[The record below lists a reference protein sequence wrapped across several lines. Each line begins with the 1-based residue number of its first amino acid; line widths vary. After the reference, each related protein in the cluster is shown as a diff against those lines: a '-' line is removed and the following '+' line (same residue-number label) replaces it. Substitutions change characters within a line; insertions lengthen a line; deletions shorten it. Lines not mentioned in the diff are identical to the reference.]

1 MGDLSLLSHLCIY
14 SVIYISMNSWIFILY
29 FGLSFN
35 TIIVQIA
42 PPLAIGNSVNW
53 LLCPFG
59 TLETTSGIQSMNLN
73 LSSDIYK
80 LCDLGQVT
88 FQSLNS
94 FIYIFIFLS
103 AFFCIIVPVL
113 QHLMRSKWT
122 VVGESLRS
130 VFGIQ

>member
-1 MGDLSLLSHLCIY
+1 
-14 SVIYISMNSWIFILY
+14 
-29 FGLSFN
+29 
-35 TIIVQIA
+35 
-42 PPLAIGNSVNW
+42 
-53 LLCPFG
+53 
-59 TLETTSGIQSMNLN
+59 MNLN

-94 FIYIFIFLS
+94 FIYLFFLS

-122 VVGESLRS
+122 VVGESLRR